1 MTCSILV
8 TAKNVGRWYRM
19 TAAAATDTAAAAA
32 LALLGELDLTRVRG
46 GSNSQTCDDF
56 RQLSRWSSR

>member
-1 MTCSILV
+1 M
-8 TAKNVGRWYRM
+8 GRWYRM